1 MTVPI
6 SPVAVPAT
14 GTGQDL
20 TGRPLTSGLVLIMS
34 GPAPAPGHG
43 CQPVPPRGPGT
54 VPACG
59 CATPPPGW
67 SSWPRPPPR

>member
-34 GPAPAPGHG
+34 GPAPGPRRGTGWRPGPRAG
-43 CQPVPPRGPGT
+43 AGPVRDLL
-54 VPACG
+54 VV
-59 CATPPPGW
+59 
-67 SSWPRPPPR
+67 

>member
-34 GPAPAPGHG
+34 GPVPAPS
-43 CQPVPPRGPGT
+43 VPPLN
-54 VPACG
+54 
-59 CATPPPGW
+59 PPPAG
-67 SSWPRPPPR
+67 R

>member
-34 GPAPAPGHG
+34 GPAPAPGPG
-43 CQPVPPRGPGT
+43 RQPVPPRGPGPDRT
-54 VPACG
+54 
-59 CATPPPGW
+59 
-67 SSWPRPPPR
+67 